1 MTATDGDT
9 TESNTDVV
17 ASHDQSS
24 QPTSPTGQPPP
35 LAQDTA
41 AAAADGQYSVTSR
54 GNVSITGIHTSLWCL
69 VICLRIHWRW
79 GIIYW
84 GSMIMSSNE
93 ASNRNVFNR

>member
-1 MTATDGDT
+1 MTATDGDA

-41 AAAADGQYSVTSR
+41 AAAAADDEPTPADGQYSVTSR

-69 VICLRIHWRW
+69 VMA
-79 GIIYW
+79 
-84 GSMIMSSNE
+84 GSE
-93 ASNRNVFNR
+93 AKGRRC